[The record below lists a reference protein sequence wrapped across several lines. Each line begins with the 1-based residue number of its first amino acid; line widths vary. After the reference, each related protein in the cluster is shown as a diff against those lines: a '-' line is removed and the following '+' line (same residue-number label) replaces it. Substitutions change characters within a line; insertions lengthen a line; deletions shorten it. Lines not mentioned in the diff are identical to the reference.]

1 MKRVTPFVWLL
12 AAALGPSACASGT
25 YALEAQP
32 RNAALR
38 DEYPPGQTSRTEAR
52 SRIGHSP
59 ARSLAR
65 PPAGWTDARVL
76 DVERRTGKTVALA
89 EQYVVPDATSFYPT
103 LSYFWTYWDG
113 ADVLVDVVW
122 ERIGD

>member
-1 MKRVTPFVWLL
+1 MKRGRALASLL
-12 AAALGPSACASGT
+12 GAALCLAACASGT

-32 RNAALR
+32 RNMALR
-38 DEYPPGQTSRTEAR
+38 DEYPPGKTRRADLR
-52 SRIGHSP
+52 SRIGHDP
-59 ARSLAR
+59 ARSLVR
-65 PPAGWTDARVL
+65 PPAGWADARVL
-76 DVERRTGKTVALA
+76 EVERRTAKTVALA

-103 LSYFWTYWDG
+103 LSYFWAYWDG